1 MKTVLS
7 RVALLAVL
15 GLGFTLPAEATL
27 NSDASNIQL
36 NQASQSNPQ
45 SQPLLMARRVRCG
58 YVYYRVRGRIYRQ
71 MVCTRR

>member
-27 NSDASNIQL
+27 NPDASNIQF

-45 SQPLLMARRVRCG
+45 SQPLLIARRVRCG

>member
-1 MKTVLS
+1 MKTALS

-15 GLGFTLPAEATL
+15 GLGFTLPAQATL
-27 NSDASNIQL
+27 NPEASSVQL
-36 NQASQSNPQ
+36 NQARQSIAE
-45 SQPLLMARRVRCG
+45 SQPLLLARRVRCG